1 MEGIVKGNGAMHV
14 FYPEDCERVVFKKG
28 EGYPP
33 PFPDVIY
40 GRALRR
46 LSRNAGLGNV
56 AVILVELEPGSA
68 LSLRLSQSLEEE
80 FFYVLE
86 GEVTLVTDD
95 GEEIMRA
102 GACAGFSPARPNGHQ
117 LINKSETKARLIE
130 IADIV
135 DGNETIYSDYDL
147 RAVDRDGERV
157 FVNTKGEI
165 YSFS

>member
-1 MEGIVKGNGAMHV
+1 MERNLKASGEKHV
-14 FYPEDCERVVFKKG
+14 FYPEDCERVTFKKG

-33 PFPDVIY
+33 PFPDVVY

-46 LSRNAGLGNV
+46 LGRKAGLENV
-56 AVILVELEPGSA
+56 AVVLVELAPGSA
-68 LSLRLSQSLEEE
+68 LALRLRQSLEEE

-86 GEVTLVTDD
+86 GEVTLVMDD

-102 GACAGFSPARPNGHQ
+102 GACAGFSPAKPNGHQ
-117 LINKSETKARLIE
+117 LINKSQAPARLIE

-135 DGNETIYSDYDL
+135 EGNETTYSDYDL

-157 FVNTKGEI
+157 FVNAKGDA
-165 YSFS
+165 YPFS